1 MAKFTKTYNTEVNEK
16 QRTTLTSAFKIMAS
30 YILNEE
36 KKDVEVIVDKF
47 QGKQII
53 AKMIVNNHCLEAVI
67 IGPRGG
73 ATVL

>member
-1 MAKFTKTYNTEVNEK
+1 MKFTKTYKIEMNEK
-16 QRTTLTSAFKIMAS
+16 QKATLIGQFKMVAS

-47 QGKQII
+47 CGKQII
-53 AKMIVNNHCLEAVI
+53 AKMIVDSRCIEAVI

-73 ATVL
+73 TIIL